1 MTDHGTTPA
10 RPGDHFYMLR
20 ALHEARLA
28 AEKGEVPVGAIAVHR
43 GEIVAVGGNQTI
55 TDCDPTAHAEV
66 VALRA
71 LGRKLGN
78 YRTVGVTLYVTLEP
92 CVMCAGAMVHARVGR
107 LVFGASDPK
116 TGALG
121 GAVNLMSSAAVNH
134 RFDVTAGVLGTECGD
149 LLRTFF
155 RERRQ

>member
-1 MTDHGTTPA
+1 
-10 RPGDHFYMLR
+10 MLR
-20 ALHEARLA
+20 ALREARLA

-107 LVFGASDPK
+107 VVFGASDPK

>member
-1 MTDHGTTPA
+1 
-10 RPGDHFYMLR
+10 MLR
-20 ALHEARLA
+20 ALREARLA

-43 GEIVAVGGNQTI
+43 GEIVAVGGNRTI

-66 VALRA
+66 VGLRA

-78 YRTVGVTLYVTLEP
+78 DRTVGVTLYVTLEP

-107 LVFGASDPK
+107 VVFGASDPK

-121 GAVNLMSSAAVNH
+121 GAVKLMSSAAVNH